1 MRCLVPRACNAR
13 FPYIQAFIFRWID
26 FTYEVLCLFVFSI
39 VYYSVTKFYVR
50 FFFMLRCQL
59 LICVFEVSFQVFT
72 LHLFVSN
79 IFKRKP
85 KLFVVNREMLTTN
98 IVTEMN
104 RLLIL
109 KPSNYSWTLRNIKK
123 INIRE
128 MWMS

>member
-79 IFKRKP
+79 FKRKP